1 MIPSTRPAR
10 LTDEEIFRLFSSI
23 QADIAILRQEQDLNL
38 VTLNRLSNSVD
49 ELVDEMKNINHV
61 LKRMLRLRMAKGEK
75 L

>member
-1 MIPSTRPAR
+1 M
-10 LTDEEIFRLFSSI
+10 TDEEIFRLFSSI

-38 VTLNRLSNSVD
+38 VTLNRLRNSIG

-61 LKRMLRLRMAKGEK
+61 LKRLLRLHMAKGEK

>member
-23 QADIAILRQEQDLNL
+23 QADIAVLRQEQDLNL
-38 VTLNRLSNSVD
+38 VTLNRLRNSIG
-49 ELVDEMKNINHV
+49 ELVDEMKNIHHV
-61 LKRMLRLRMAKGEK
+61 LKRLLRLHTAKGEK